1 MSVVECLNRGE
12 TNLCIRNGYPRA
24 DHVPDHMLVVS
35 TDASKDVE
43 QHGEP
48 TLHLSTEEFYA
59 RLGLGG
65 GDRICADG
73 LRQFGDLIR
82 ILASEG
88 NVRVDHD
95 LERPEYSGAKLWLA
109 VQELRQ
115 QLRELGREGLL

>member
-1 MSVVECLNRGE
+1 MEYLNEGE
-12 TNLCIRNGYPRA
+12 TNLCIRYGDPRA
-24 DHVPDHMLVVS
+24 DHVPDHMLVLP
-35 TDASKDVE
+35 TDASEDVE

-48 TLHLSTEEFYA
+48 TLHLSTEEFNV
-59 RLGLGG
+59 RLGLGR

-73 LRQFGDLIR
+73 LRQLGDLIR

-95 LERPEYSGAKLWLA
+95 LERSEYGGAKLWLA